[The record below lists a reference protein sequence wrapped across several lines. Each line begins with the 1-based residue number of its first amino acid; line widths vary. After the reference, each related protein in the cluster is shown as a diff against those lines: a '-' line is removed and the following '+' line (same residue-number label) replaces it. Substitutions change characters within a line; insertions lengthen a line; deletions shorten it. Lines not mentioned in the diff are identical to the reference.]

1 MSLTAQSVLAK
12 TPKGVDEIATRAHKL
27 PARLRTAL
35 VMVDGQKSVE
45 DLLSAAGPLA
55 EQLETQFADLLKSG
69 FVADKN
75 PAPAPAPVVVPT
87 ASTASVATTIS
98 PIATGQMP
106 KPSFVASVPLAPV
119 SLAETKPS
127 AAAQP
132 PVQSPATIAAAMKEE
147 APAKPAEVKPEPK
160 PKAEPEKAAPKVDMR
175 NSLFGRS

>member
-75 PAPAPAPVVVPT
+75 PAPAPVVVPM
-87 ASTASVATTIS
+87 ASAASVDTTIS

-119 SLAETKPS
+119 SLTETKPG